1 MSIFSK
7 SDSGVGN
14 YRTFFPLKEKVDA
27 DIPIGRVV
35 PVYADMVLPGDIWHL
50 KQQILIRS
58 HPMFAPLLTNIQA
71 KVRAWFVPLRLVDD
85 NAEFIITGSK
95 NGKVGTYDENGKLI
109 PFQEISFKGLFDDV
123 DSSVTGYSYAVD
135 KYSALDYMFSMPVGD
150 YANTYTN
157 DGIPAQYWLK
167 AYERI
172 WFDYYRDENLS
183 DFYEFDTYW
192 DTLKIAPG
200 KVKPFYANWRKDY
213 FTACLPFQQKGIR
226 PTFDFNLVNP
236 DDFTTFFGLN
246 GLRINSDLIQD
257 VNGQGTETPVTVYS
271 SGDNISGVKVKSD
284 QTSAEDNIQKV
295 QYTVKKGTYVNP
307 AVPEIYLSKNNYN
320 DGTILG
326 SFTYN
331 QSSVTP
337 GIDFAGLASTLGV
350 DDLRLVT
357 QIQRILE
364 RASRAGSRYTEYLY
378 STFGVSPKDETLQR
392 VQYLGGYSQPI
403 VVSQVEQT
411 AADGANPVGTLRGKG
426 ISLSDNAI
434 PTFIAKEF
442 GCIFVTLEIMPESIY
457 GQGIRKKYTLKSR
470 YDFYNPSFQFLSEEE
485 IKNSEIYWEFDNSVV
500 VDGKP
505 INNATFGF
513 LEMYSYLKS
522 NQHRAAGELRDTL
535 AYWNIVRKFSNTPV
549 LSETFIQGQDSQAF
563 AAPFAI
569 TDAPP
574 FICEFYNHN
583 GVYRP
588 MAKYGTPG
596 RIDHS

>member
-7 SDSGVGN
+7 SDSGVGT

-95 NGKVGTYDENGKLI
+95 NGKVGTYDEHGKLI
-109 PFQEISFKGLFDDV
+109 PFQEVSFKGMFDDV

-192 DTLKIAPG
+192 DTLKNAPG
-200 KVKPFYANWRKDY
+200 KVKPFFANWRKDY

-246 GLRINSDLIQD
+246 TDVINLTVDKKLYGYSGITTNSNIIFDN
-257 VNGQGTETPVTVYS
+257 VAGTSQSPN
-271 SGDNISGVKVKSD
+271 DKVKIMGAAS
-284 QTSAEDNIQKV
+284 QSQSPASTYANLSA
-295 QYTVKKGTYVNP
+295 
-307 AVPEIYLSKNNYN
+307 
-320 DGTILG
+320 
-326 SFTYN
+326 SFDE
-331 QSSVTP
+331 TP
-337 GIDFAGLASTLGV
+337 GIDFSGLASTLGV

-411 AADGANPVGTLRGKG
+411 AADGSNPVGTLRGKG

-442 GCIFVTLEIMPESIY
+442 GCIFVTMEIMPESIY
-457 GQGIRKKYTLKSR
+457 GQGIRKKFTLKSR
-470 YDFYNPSFQFLSEEE
+470 YDFFNPSFQFLSEEE
-485 IKNSEIYWEFDNSVV
+485 VKNSEIYWEFDNSVL

-549 LSETFIQGQDSQAF
+549 LSEKFIQGQDSQAF
-563 AAPFAI
+563 GAPFAI

-596 RIDHS
+596 RVDHS